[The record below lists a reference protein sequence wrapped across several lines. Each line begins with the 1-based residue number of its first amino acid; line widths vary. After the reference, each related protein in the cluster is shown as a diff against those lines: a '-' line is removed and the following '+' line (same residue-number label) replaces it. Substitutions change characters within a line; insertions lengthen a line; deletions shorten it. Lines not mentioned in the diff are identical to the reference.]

1 MGIRTIP
8 CIFGEE
14 KNQEALIFFFFF
26 GFVFFFWGGGVFVCR
41 NVFKG
46 ERKHVGNVQAESRT
60 QESLLSFGLEVLG
73 AFYSL
78 GTDYEAMA
86 LVRPPPS
93 NGPRWS

>member
-14 KNQEALIFFFFF
+14 KNQEALIFFFFL
-26 GFVFFFWGGGVFVCR
+26 FFLGGGGVFVCR
-41 NVFKG
+41 NVFGG
-46 ERKHVGNVQAESRT
+46 ERKHAKNVQAKSRT
-60 QESLLSFGLEVLG
+60 QESLLSFGMEVLG

-78 GTDYEAMA
+78 GMDYEAMA

-93 NGPRWS
+93 NGPRWG

>member
-1 MGIRTIP
+1 MGIRIIP

-14 KNQEALIFFFFF
+14 KNQEAFICFL
-26 GFVFFFWGGGVFVCR
+26 GVYVCR
-41 NVFKG
+41 NVFGG
-46 ERKHVGNVQAESRT
+46 ERKHVENVQAESRT

>member
-14 KNQEALIFFFFF
+14 KNQKVLICFL
-26 GFVFFFWGGGVFVCR
+26 GVFVCR
-41 NVFKG
+41 NVFGG
-46 ERKHVGNVQAESRT
+46 ERKHAKNVQAESRA
-60 QESLLSFGLEVLG
+60 QESLLSFGMEVLG

-93 NGPRWS
+93 NGPRWG